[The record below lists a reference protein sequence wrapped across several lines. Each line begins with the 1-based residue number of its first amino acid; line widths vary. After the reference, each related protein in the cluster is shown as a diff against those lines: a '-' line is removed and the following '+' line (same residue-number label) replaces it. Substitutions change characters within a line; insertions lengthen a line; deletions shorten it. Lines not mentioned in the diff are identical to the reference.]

1 MKDVMIAII
10 VSFAVSAALGPF
22 IIPLLL
28 KLKVG
33 QTVREEGLESHKVKN
48 GTPTIGG
55 LIFLAGIGV
64 VSIIFGKKY
73 PMMMPMTI
81 LIVAFGLIGFIDD
94 FIKVVLKRS
103 KGLAAWQ
110 KFTLQFLVTAAFAWF
125 LVVYEGINLDMI
137 VPFVKKEVD
146 PGYLGMPILFVAV
159 LGTDTGAN
167 FTDGVDGLAASV
179 TSAIALFFIVAAYVL
194 GGEGAPAVAVVAAS
208 VLGGLLAFLLFN
220 ANKAKVFM
228 GDTGALALGGF
239 VAGAAYML
247 HIPLLLPIVAIIYV
261 IEVASVMLQVSYF
274 KLTHGKRIFKMA
286 PIHHHF
292 EKCGWSETQVMT
304 RFTVITIIA
313 AATALLSLV

>member
-64 VSIIFGKKY
+64 VSIVFGKKY
-73 PMMMPMTI
+73 PMMMPMMI

-146 PGYLGMPILFVAV
+146 AGYLGMPILFVAV

-179 TSAIALFFIVAAYVL
+179 TSAIAMFFIVAAYVL

>member
-33 QTVREEGLESHKVKN
+33 QTVREEGLESHKAKN

-73 PMMMPMTI
+73 PMMMPMMI

-110 KFTLQFLVTAAFAWF
+110 KFALQFLVTAAFAWF

>member
-73 PMMMPMTI
+73 PMMMPMMI

-146 PGYLGMPILFVAV
+146 PGYLGLPILFVAV

-179 TSAIALFFIVAAYVL
+179 TSAIAMFFIVAAYVL

>member
-10 VSFAVSAALGPF
+10 VSFEVSAALGPF

-73 PMMMPMTI
+73 PMMMPMMI

-146 PGYLGMPILFVAV
+146 PGYLGLPILFVAV

-179 TSAIALFFIVAAYVL
+179 TSAIAMFFIVAAYVL
-194 GGEGAPAVAVVAAS
+194 GGEGAPAVAIVAAS

>member
-73 PMMMPMTI
+73 PMMMPMMI

>member
-22 IIPLLL
+22 VIPLLL

-73 PMMMPMTI
+73 PMMMPMMI

-146 PGYLGMPILFVAV
+146 PGYLGLPILFVAV

>member
-146 PGYLGMPILFVAV
+146 PGYLGLPILFVAV

-194 GGEGAPAVAVVAAS
+194 GGEGAPAVAIVAAS